1 MGLSGLKSQ
10 GSNFSGVNQIDYSN
24 HFTAFRDGY
33 LTNLLNPKALVYFV
47 SVISPF
53 VRPGEEN
60 ILYAA
65 VGFIFTIMT
74 FIWFSFLAVSLNTFV
89 VRKLFE
95 KYACYI
101 DRFFSIVI
109 LGLAC
114 YMLYHEIQKF
124 VCVNLSMRPIIDL
137 HRLITVPSTIRK
149 SDWFIPIARS
159 YTMFLFVPVSWRN
172 TDVHHKMA
180 LSCNILIFRYIIC
193 QRVNAL
199 QHTIKVQQTITIAKD
214 IISCQ
219 LYMSPGHR

>member
-1 MGLSGLKSQ
+1 MDKLVILVGIHFLALASPGPDFIVVLRSSLAGKLRRTLFCCAGIALGVASHLLLAYFGLSLILSQSGFLYSVIVVIGCVWLINMGLSGLKSQ

-53 VRPGEEN
+53 VRLGEEN

-114 YMLYHEIQKF
+114 YMLYHEIQK
-124 VCVNLSMRPIIDL
+124 
-137 HRLITVPSTIRK
+137 
-149 SDWFIPIARS
+149 
-159 YTMFLFVPVSWRN
+159 LFV
-172 TDVHHKMA
+172 
-180 LSCNILIFRYIIC
+180 
-193 QRVNAL
+193 
-199 QHTIKVQQTITIAKD
+199 
-214 IISCQ
+214 
-219 LYMSPGHR
+219 